1 VVLGAT
7 GDLAAQVDAVTGL
20 SGERRIVTR
29 RAFALPF
36 DPTAALR
43 DVIAER
49 QRQDA
54 KWGEQNHDPFLYLS
68 VLMEEV
74 GEFAQAAL
82 HTRYGGEAASKLR
95 PEAVQTAA
103 VALAIVEC
111 LDRAKWEWGNHAEA
125 ARRYPDPPAAVLP
138 EQTHARDPQ
147 VYPVSGVTR
156 RVVGHVVPG
165 PAPKR
170 EKRYVCEECGSD
182 GEGGAVEYASGVVCH
197 FRKIP
202 KDGKIHSVM
211 CSGLFEEEVRDEA

>member
-1 VVLGAT
+1 MP
-7 GDLAAQVDAVTGL
+7 DLRKRVEAL
-20 SGERRIVTR
+20 EGERGDFLKLWKLCVPECDPLVNG
-29 RAFALPF
+29 LPSQF
-36 DPTAALR
+36 S
-43 DVIAER
+43 
-49 QRQDA
+49 
-54 KWGEQNHDPFLYLS
+54 NHIRGL
-68 VLMEEV
+68 
-74 GEFAQAAL
+74 Q
-82 HTRYGGEAASKLR
+82 
-95 PEAVQTAA
+95 
-103 VALAIVEC
+103 
-111 LDRAKWEWGNHAEA
+111 DRAKKAEA
-125 ARRYPDPPAAVLP
+125 ERDRLHALLALPDDPLAATLSDLVLACDLYWTTCGIDESIAAGKNLVGVLRTLRRHPNPPAAVLP

>member
-1 VVLGAT
+1 MS
-7 GDLAAQVDAVTGL
+7 DLRKRLEQIERELINVQPHIAQACPDQHN
-20 SGERRIVTR
+20 
-29 RAFALPF
+29 
-36 DPTAALR
+36 PTFIDSHIDAALR
-43 DVIAER
+43 IV
-49 QRQDA
+49 
-54 KWGEQNHDPFLYLS
+54 H
-68 VLMEEV
+68 
-74 GEFAQAAL
+74 AAL
-82 HTRYGGEAASKLR
+82 ALPDDPPAAALREAFVAGWRCREVCTHADPDFEALR
-95 PEAVQTAA
+95 
-103 VALAIVEC
+103 
-111 LDRAKWEWGNHAEA
+111 RH
-125 ARRYPDPPAAVLP
+125 PDPPAAVLP